1 MLEHQSGSPRI
12 DLDIAGASAEA
23 SAEVRR
29 HGALPEAVVVT
40 HNSMKDLEGFI
51 ECTPLRASFSRIIVV
66 DNASVDGSPDAARA
80 AGLEVIELTE
90 NGGFGAAANVGMRL
104 ASSEFVCVLNP
115 DIRLPGDDV
124 LPKLLRHFSDP
135 AAAVMRLAALRLHSE
150 PPFTTAI
157 NVEEIHRGLRPAE
170 RLAANRLFD
179 GLRMASIG
187 RAEGIRAGDWRRE
200 HAVRGVTLAQADCL
214 LAATAF
220 ELGVPLATGNPKDF
234 PMPEVQIEHWPVGV

>member
-1 MLEHQSGSPRI
+1 MGPRAAQSRRRTGRVAALGVLLDTTVLI
-12 DLDIAGASAEA
+12 DL
-23 SAEVRR
+23 
-29 HGALPEAVVVT
+29 
-40 HNSMKDLEGFI
+40 
-51 ECTPLRASFSRIIVV
+51 LR
-66 DNASVDGSPDAARA
+66 GRA
-80 AGLEVIELTE
+80 QTVQ
-90 NGGFGAAANVGMRL
+90 
-104 ASSEFVCVLNP
+104 
-115 DIRLPGDDV
+115 
-124 LPKLLRHFSDP
+124 
-135 AAAVMRLAALRLHSE
+135 RLAALRLHSE